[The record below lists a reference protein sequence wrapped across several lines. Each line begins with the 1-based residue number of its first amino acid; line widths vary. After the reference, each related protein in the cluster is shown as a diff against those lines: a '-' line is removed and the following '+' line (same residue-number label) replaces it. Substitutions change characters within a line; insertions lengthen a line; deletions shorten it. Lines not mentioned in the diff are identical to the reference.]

1 MTEMKR
7 KVPELFGSMV
17 FNESTMKKYVSPA
30 AFEAW
35 KRCLENGQP
44 LSLEVAN
51 DIADGM
57 KNWALE
63 KGATHFTHWFQP
75 LTGITAEKHDSF
87 ISPAPGGRISMEFS
101 GKELARGEP
110 DASSFPSGG
119 LRATFEAR
127 GYSAWDPTAF
137 AFIKDDTL
145 CIPTVFC
152 SYSGDAL
159 DKKTPLLR
167 SCEAVNRQALR
178 ILKLFGDEETGMVK
192 AQLGPE
198 QEYFL
203 IDKELFLKREDLRL
217 CGRTLFGSKP
227 PKGQELED
235 HYFGSIRPR
244 VAAYMKELDE
254 ELWKMGVLSKTKHN
268 EVAPAQHEM
277 APIYT
282 EANLACDQ
290 NQLAMEIMQKV
301 ADRHGLVCLLHE
313 KPFAGVNGSGKH
325 INWSLG
331 TDTGKNLLSP
341 GKTPSQNAQFL
352 LFLAAFVKGVDEYQ
366 ELLRCSV
373 AFAGNDH
380 RLGAQEAPPA
390 IISVFLGQELEE
402 IVDAIVSE
410 TDYTERSKGSLRI
423 GVDVLPTIPQDTT
436 DRNRTSPVA
445 FTGNKFEFRMPGSS
459 QSIAGPATV
468 LNTIMAN
475 SLSEFADILE
485 NKCEESSFNECLHL
499 LIKNTFTE
507 HKKIL
512 FSGNG
517 YDNSWVEE
525 AEARGLKNFRS
536 SAEALPSYMLPQ
548 NVDLLSSYGVYTK
561 AEIAARHEIHM
572 EQYCKMVRIEAET
585 MVDMIQ
591 HGILNAV
598 SEYVSHLCETIS
610 RKKAALPFAPCR
622 VESALAESL
631 SQLNENLLDR
641 MVELKSA
648 IETVPEAGGEEMLA
662 YYHDNLLPKMEQARE
677 VIDKLET
684 LTASE
689 YWPYPNYYDM
699 LFSV

>member
-1 MTEMKR
+1 MSELKGR
-7 KVPELFGSMV
+7 VPELFGSMV
-17 FNESTMKKYVSPA
+17 FNEDTMKQYVSSTA
-30 AFEAW
+30 LKAW
-35 KRCLENGQP
+35 KECLKDGKP
-44 LSLEVAN
+44 LSPEVAN

-57 KNWALE
+57 KNWALDN
-63 KGATHFTHWFQP
+63 GATHFTHWFQP

-87 ISPAPGGRISMEFS
+87 ISPVSGGKISMEFS
-101 GKELARGEP
+101 GKELIRGEP

-137 AFIKDDTL
+137 AFIKDDSL

-178 ILKLFGDEETGMVK
+178 ILKLFDDEDTSKVIS
-192 AQLGPE
+192 QLGPE

-203 IDKELFLKREDLRL
+203 VDKELFLKREDLRL
-217 CGRTLFGSKP
+217 CGRTLFGAKP

-282 EANLACDQ
+282 DANTASDQ
-290 NQLAMEIMQKV
+290 NQIAMEIMQKV

-325 INWSLG
+325 VNWSLG
-331 TDTGKNLLSP
+331 TDTGKNLFSP
-341 GKTPSQNAQFL
+341 GSTPSQNAQFL

-390 IISVFLGQELEE
+390 IISVFLGQELEA

-410 TDYTERSKGSLRI
+410 TDYTERRKGSLRV
-423 GVDVLPTIPQDTT
+423 GVDVLPPIPQDTT

-468 LNTIMAN
+468 LNTIMAD

-485 NKCEESSFNECLHL
+485 GIDEADGFNEALHT
-499 LIKNTFTE
+499 LIKSTFTK
-507 HKKIL
+507 HKRIL

-517 YDNSWVEE
+517 YDNAWIEQ
-525 AEARGLKNFRS
+525 AQGRGLANLKS
-536 SAEALPSYMLPQ
+536 AAEALPKYMLPK
-548 NVDLLSSYGVYTK
+548 NIELLSRHGIYTK

-572 EQYCKMVRIEAET
+572 EQYCKVISIEAET
-585 MVDMIQ
+585 LVDMVQ

-598 SEYVSHLCETIS
+598 SNYISHLCETIS
-610 RKKAALPFAPCR
+610 RKKAALPNAPCR

-631 SQLNENLLDR
+631 SELNESLLDS
-641 MVELKSA
+641 MVELKSTLQ
-648 IETVPEAGGEEMLA
+648 TVPSADGETLLA
-662 YYHDNLLPKMEQARE
+662 YYHDKVFLRMEQMRAI
-677 VIDKLET
+677 IDKLET

-689 YWPYPNYYDM
+689 FWPYPNYCDM

>member
-87 ISPAPGGRISMEFS
+87 ISPAPGGRISMVFS
-101 GKELARGEP
+101 GKELVRGEP

-610 RKKAALPFAPCR
+610 RKKAALPCAPCR

-648 IETVPEAGGEEMLA
+648 IETVPEAGGEEMIA